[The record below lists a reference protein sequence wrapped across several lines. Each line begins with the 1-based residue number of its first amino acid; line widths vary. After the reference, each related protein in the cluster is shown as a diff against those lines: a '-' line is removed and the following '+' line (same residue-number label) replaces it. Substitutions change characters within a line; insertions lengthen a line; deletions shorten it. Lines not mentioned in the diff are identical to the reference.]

1 LKAEKDVYSLS
12 HSTCIQYPRLKASPK
27 QWNSKSK
34 ADIEKVIEK
43 YPHRTV
49 RWKIKIRKTTFKE
62 TFYGQTT
69 STSNKALKGEEKN
82 DENSTFSFC
91 YSRDFIT
98 AFKFEKFL
106 MKNKLRISLVQVE
119 KDINGRKNISQ

>member
-43 YPHRTV
+43 YPTEPFGG
-49 RWKIKIRKTTFKE
+49 K
-62 TFYGQTT
+62 
-69 STSNKALKGEEKN
+69 
-82 DENSTFSFC
+82 
-91 YSRDFIT
+91 
-98 AFKFEKFL
+98 
-106 MKNKLRISLVQVE
+106 
-119 KDINGRKNISQ
+119 